1 MNDDPEWF
9 KPKSIIHFDRKCSCE
24 RVLEYVSN
32 PKNIEKHSFYPFIH
46 FGLIKSKYKREKSD
60 DNKKGKLVPE
70 LKKRNISYAS
80 HLDGHIFSFYTY
92 KLREEYEAL
101 LEKEGCNESVIA
113 YRKLEKSNVDFACD
127 AFKKL
132 KELCETNEQSNFISI
147 CYDIKGFYDNLDHK
161 ILKEQLCD
169 VLKVA
174 KLPLDYFKI
183 YKALTTFSWVDKE
196 NLLSTLGLN
205 KRRLRSIHCYCEN
218 GEEFRNKIRG
228 NNLIKKNDEKFGIP
242 QGSSISPLFSN
253 IYMLPFDREMTKYA
267 KEIGAF
273 YQRYSDDIL
282 WICEQSHFVVSQ
294 QKIQEEISKLLL
306 KINEEKTKE
315 SLFKYSNN
323 KIENLPLKDNKI
335 TPLEYLGLMFNGESC
350 FIKNQTLSRYYVKL
364 TNFIKRSK
372 RFAAYS
378 KKDNGKIYL
387 RKLYNRFSH
396 LCKEKDKKTNFI
408 LYARNARRK
417 LEEEGLKSGISHQIK
432 NHWKFIH
439 QQLRGNKIME
449 VEVIGVT
456 RTFGKNKEGKETDFV
471 KLFILQTIK
480 GSKRKELQE
489 EGVGQKAED
498 VYVDISLY
506 DKLKELTY
514 PCHLRL
520 TTETDFSH
528 GNMVQKIT
536 SFEEIK

>member
-9 KPKSIIHFDRKCSCE
+9 KSKSIIHFDRKHSFSK
-24 RVLEYVSN
+24 RVSEYVSN

-46 FGLIKSKYKREKSD
+46 FDLIKQIYKREQD
-60 DNKKGKLVPE
+60 KLSRLEEP
-70 LKKRNISYAS
+70 KKRNISYAS
-80 HLDGHIFSFYTY
+80 HLDGHIFSFYAY
-92 KLREEYEAL
+92 ELRKKYEDLLQEEE
-101 LEKEGCNESVIA
+101 CNESVIA

-132 KELCETNEQSNFISI
+132 KELCEQKEQTYFISV
-147 CYDIKGFYDNLDHK
+147 CYDIKGFYDNLNHK

-169 VLKVA
+169 VLKVD
-174 KLPLDYFKI
+174 KLPLDYYKI
-183 YKALTTFSWVDKE
+183 YKALTTFSWVNRKD
-196 NLLSTLGLN
+196 LLLTLKIS

-218 GEEFRNKIRG
+218 GEEFRNKIRE
-228 NNLIKKNDEKFGIP
+228 NNLIKKNKEKFGIP

-253 IYMLPFDREMTKYA
+253 IYVLPFDREMAKYA

-282 WICEQSHFVVSQ
+282 WICEQSHFVASQ
-294 QKIQEEISKLLL
+294 QKIQEEISKLSL
-306 KINEEKTKE
+306 KINEDKTKE

-323 KIENLPLKDNKI
+323 KIENIPLEDKKI
-335 TPLEYLGLMFNGESC
+335 TPLEYLGFMFNGESC

-364 TNFIKRSK
+364 TKFIKRSK

-396 LCKEKDKKTNFI
+396 LCKKKDKKTNFI
-408 LYARNARRK
+408 LYARDAHLK
-417 LEEEGLKSGISHQIK
+417 LEAEGLKSGIKRQIK

-439 QQLRGNKIME
+439 QQLIGKQIMK

-480 GSKRKELQE
+480 DSKRKELQE
-489 EGVGQKAED
+489 KGVGKKAED
-498 VYVDISLY
+498 VYVDIKLY
-506 DKLKELTY
+506 DELEKLTY
-514 PCHLRL
+514 PCNLDL
-520 TTETDFSH
+520 ETETDFSH
-528 GNMVQKIT
+528 GNMVQKII
-536 SFEEIK
+536 SFKEIK